1 MSIRKRIAILAGELE
16 EEYPKLFING
26 FLSKAF
32 GYDFDVCVFAM
43 YRRFQESQA
52 REIGESSIFS
62 LVNYEQYD
70 AIVLMLD
77 TIQTPGIAREI
88 EEDVRRHYSGF
99 VLVVDTE
106 SEYFPYIEMSYRMST
121 KKLISHL
128 IEHHGYTDIAY
139 VTGWYG
145 HKHAMQR
152 LGAFRECMLEHGLP
166 VVEEWIYYG
175 DFWYNGGEQ
184 LVTKLVTE
192 GKKMPR
198 AIACANDYMA
208 IGTAKMLT
216 KYGYRVPEDVAVIG
230 YDMVEAGMNSPKPIT
245 SAPLPTKRYGEHAVE
260 CILALFEGKELP
272 EFIDDVELFIGSSC
286 GCHNES
292 VTPKVYLRERWD
304 TEMSMRAFY
313 APNNHMNEDLLCQTT
328 FYDLVKII
336 DYYIYQI
343 RDFDSFHICLNE
355 DWIDMDKKEMEGRRD
370 EIFSSRM
377 LQVLKCGPEEDNPGE
392 VSFDLY
398 FDKNILLPELEEE
411 HDKPR
416 VYYFTPLHFE
426 EKCFGYASVCYENQP
441 RSYNAT
447 YRMWLRNVMQALECF
462 RRIEAVQRSHQMLEA
477 TIIRDILTGLYN
489 YNGFLKQKEQLV
501 RQILRDDMNV
511 GVLAIDIKELMKINE
526 LYGRAEGDRVILI
539 AAHALKDIFPDG
551 LSVCFGN
558 GEMVTILLAKE
569 DVKEKLQTGYESMLE
584 QLTRDKQ
591 VLGRKYDIHMYHGIE
606 VGKPSSSDELERL
619 VNVAVS
625 RKNGN
630 KVSERKLIQSEQ
642 FTDEELQ
649 EAQIVE
655 RILNENRFNY
665 HFQPIVDAKTGD
677 IFGYEALMRPDVNPY
692 MAPPV
697 VLKYAEYFGR
707 LYDIERM
714 TFFNVLDIVQENK
727 EIFDGSTKIFI
738 NSIPGNLL
746 QGGDALKL
754 AEIAKSLPDTVIVE
768 LTEQQEMT
776 DDELATLQYYFNT
789 IGFKTAID
797 DYGTGYSN
805 VTNLLRYMPNCVKI
819 DRMLLSN
826 IQDSPQKQHFVK
838 DIITFSHDNN
848 ILVLAEGVETQEEL
862 KMLIRLGVDL
872 IQGYYTA
879 RPAQELVRA
888 IPKSI
893 KNEIIEFNNIEK
905 HYKGRQVYVSGKE
918 SHISLSRLAAEKYS
932 IIEITN
938 EENDHND
945 VTISGVINMETDIYL
960 RVKNGYKGKIVFNNV
975 TLQGKRHGVSID
987 IGNECDVTIVL
998 QGENRCINGGIRVP
1012 QDSKLTMEGD
1022 GDLFV
1027 LVDGANY
1034 FGIGNDINARHGKLI
1049 FKQDGYIEINGTG
1062 MIGVGIGSGFGGPIC
1077 IDRGKYIIRLVG
1089 QEGVGIGSYSGDVN
1103 PVIRACDMTI
1113 DLATAR
1119 AIGIGS
1125 IMGNIHLYIEHITW
1139 MGDFNAEEAIGMGT
1153 FEGKVCSVEF
1163 SHTNIMINLHA
1174 AKVCGVG
1181 ANGGEVSISLNS
1193 SALIVTGEGSEAIG
1207 WGNQQNAASVHL
1219 EACKMESKLKSDLI
1233 SNVGV
1238 NDEYVTL
1245 DRAEYHYIKDGEKVV
1260 LK

>member
-1 MSIRKRIAILAGELE
+1 M
-16 EEYPKLFING
+16 
-26 FLSKAF
+26 
-32 GYDFDVCVFAM
+32 
-43 YRRFQESQA
+43 
-52 REIGESSIFS
+52 
-62 LVNYEQYD
+62 
-70 AIVLMLD
+70 
-77 TIQTPGIAREI
+77 
-88 EEDVRRHYSGF
+88 
-99 VLVVDTE
+99 
-106 SEYFPYIEMSYRMST
+106 
-121 KKLISHL
+121 
-128 IEHHGYTDIAY
+128 
-139 VTGWYG
+139 
-145 HKHAMQR
+145 
-152 LGAFRECMLEHGLP
+152 
-166 VVEEWIYYG
+166 
-175 DFWYNGGEQ
+175 
-184 LVTKLVTE
+184 
-192 GKKMPR
+192 
-198 AIACANDYMA
+198 
-208 IGTAKMLT
+208 
-216 KYGYRVPEDVAVIG
+216 
-230 YDMVEAGMNSPKPIT
+230 
-245 SAPLPTKRYGEHAVE
+245 
-260 CILALFEGKELP
+260 
-272 EFIDDVELFIGSSC
+272 
-286 GCHNES
+286 
-292 VTPKVYLRERWD
+292 
-304 TEMSMRAFY
+304 
-313 APNNHMNEDLLCQTT
+313 
-328 FYDLVKII
+328 
-336 DYYIYQI
+336 
-343 RDFDSFHICLNE
+343 
-355 DWIDMDKKEMEGRRD
+355 
-370 EIFSSRM
+370 
-377 LQVLKCGPEEDNPGE
+377 
-392 VSFDLY
+392 
-398 FDKNILLPELEEE
+398 
-411 HDKPR
+411 
-416 VYYFTPLHFE
+416 
-426 EKCFGYASVCYENQP
+426 
-441 RSYNAT
+441 
-447 YRMWLRNVMQALECF
+447 
-462 RRIEAVQRSHQMLEA
+462 
-477 TIIRDILTGLYN
+477 
-489 YNGFLKQKEQLV
+489 
-501 RQILRDDMNV
+501 
-511 GVLAIDIKELMKINE
+511 
-526 LYGRAEGDRVILI
+526 
-539 AAHALKDIFPDG
+539 KDIFPDG

-697 VLKYAEYFGR
+697 VIKYAEYFGR

-1103 PVIRACDMTI
+1103 HVIRACDMTI

-1207 WGNQQNAASVHL
+1207 WGNQQKAASVHL